1 MAATEESSTRQTP
14 LTGWL
19 LMLTAVALFFG
30 PISVL
35 MSTWGS
41 FKALVAAHPGA
52 PYSPEWGAYVR
63 GIWILMGVRVAA
75 SITVGI
81 ALAKL
86 RTRFAIGLSSIAM
99 WIGGTLVSI
108 VCNFV
113 LLPPITYTTELY
125 AEACGRLLSV
135 LLPSIACQVYFLRSK
150 QVARRYPRT
159 S

>member
-1 MAATEESSTRQTP
+1 MAAIEASATRQAP

-41 FKALVAAHPGA
+41 FRALVAAHPGA
-52 PYSPEWGAYVR
+52 PYSPDWDAYVR
-63 GIWILMGVRVAA
+63 GAWILMAVRVAA
-75 SITVGI
+75 SITVGV

-99 WIGGTLVSI
+99 WVGGALVS
-108 VCNFV
+108 VVYNFV
-113 LLPPITYTTELY
+113 LLPPIIYTTELY
-125 AEACGRLLSV
+125 AEAVGRLLSV
-135 LLPSIACQVYFLRSK
+135 LLPSIACQIYFWRSK
-150 QVARRYPRT
+150 QVARRYPRAR
-159 S
+159 